1 MADYVELLERMDAVA
16 VVPAL
21 REDKLGPAPKKAKK
35 LVFSDPFILH
45 AVRAWL
51 EPSTGLF
58 EHQVLAAS
66 QDPVWASQ
74 IVEACVANHF
84 RRFYPTYYIK
94 AQGEVDIAY
103 VRDGRFWPVEV
114 KWTSPM
120 RPKTL
125 KQIARYDNGEIWSKS
140 RHAGEIEGVEA
151 RPLPIEL
158 LRIGN
163 GPLAGHC

>member
-35 LVFSDPFILH
+35 LTFCDPFILH

-51 EPSTGLF
+51 DPSQDPYNDQIL
-58 EHQVLAAS
+58 ELS

-74 IVEACVANHF
+74 TVEACVANHF
-84 RRFYPTYYIK
+84 RRFFPTYYIK

-103 VRDGRFWPVEV
+103 IRAGRFWPVEI
-114 KWTSPM
+114 KWTNQLH
-120 RPKTL
+120 PKAL
-125 KQIARYDNGEIWSKS
+125 KQIARYGNGEIWSKS
-140 RHAGEIEGVEA
+140 RRVGEIDGVKVL
-151 RPLPIEL
+151 PLPIEL
-158 LRIGN
+158 LRVGMQ
-163 GPLAGHC
+163 